1 MSSFVDFDVIEFH
14 PSPPPLDSTRLDSTR
29 LDPIRPRSFIF
40 RTLQLSVAL
49 GWAGVVA
56 TVLNSG
62 SYEDS
67 AGHE

>member
-1 MSSFVDFDVIEFH
+1 MSSFVDFAVIIKFH
-14 PSPPPLDSTRLDSTR
+14 LRLWTPLHSTRLNPT
-29 LDPIRPRSFIF
+29 PRPFIF
-40 RTLQLSVAL
+40 RTLQLSVSL

-62 SYEDS
+62 SYDS